1 MRRRALALD
10 IGSVRIGVA
19 VSDPLGMFAR
29 GIAVLRADSDWM
41 GELDSLIRE
50 YDPEVLLLGVPIRTG
65 GDRGPEARRVE
76 ELSGVLAERYPSV
89 NVVLHDERFSTTIAT
104 RALIEGDVSRRDRKK
119 KVDMVAAAVILQS
132 WLDREGESRAP

>member
-41 GELDSLIRE
+41 GELDSLI
-50 YDPEVLLLGVPIRTG
+50 
-65 GDRGPEARRVE
+65 
-76 ELSGVLAERYPSV
+76 
-89 NVVLHDERFSTTIAT
+89 
-104 RALIEGDVSRRDRKK
+104 DRKS
-119 KVDMVAAAVILQS
+119 VV
-132 WLDREGESRAP
+132 

>member
-1 MRRRALALD
+1 
-10 IGSVRIGVA
+10 
-19 VSDPLGMFAR
+19 
-29 GIAVLRADSDWM
+29 
-41 GELDSLIRE
+41 
-50 YDPEVLLLGVPIRTG
+50 
-65 GDRGPEARRVE
+65 VE
-76 ELSGVLAERYPSV
+76 DLSGVLAERYPSV